1 MNKIKT
7 KDKIVI
13 TALNLFNHKGLS
25 QVTLRTIAQEM
36 GISQGNLNYH
46 FKKREEII
54 ETLYFQLVESIDK
67 GIVEHEEENN
77 LQSFFQVFQ
86 VIMDSFYT
94 YRFFLLDFVQIMRE
108 HKKIKIHYAQLNTI
122 RTKQFQTLFATLIA
136 NDIIR
141 KEELPHEYE
150 YLYKRLQILID
161 FWISGSAIAKERLS
175 KKTVPY
181 YYEVIGQSLYPYLT
195 PKGKTEYILAMKIKK
210 A

>member
-7 KDKIVI
+7 KDRILI
-13 TALNLFNHKGLS
+13 TALNLFNDKGLS

-54 ETLYFQLVESIDK
+54 ETLYFQLVEHIDK
-67 GIVEHEEENN
+67 GIVEQQDENS
-77 LQSFFQVFQ
+77 LSSFFKVFR
-86 VIMDSFYT
+86 VIMDNFYQ

-108 HKKIKIHYAQLNTI
+108 NKKIKTHYAQLNTI
-122 RTKQFQTLFATLIA
+122 RTEQFQNLFVALIA
-136 NDIIR
+136 NDFIR

-150 YLYKRLQILID
+150 YLYKRLQILIN
-161 FWISGSAIAKERLS
+161 FWISNSATAKETLS
-175 KKTVPY
+175 KKSITY
-181 YYEVIGQSLYPYLT
+181 YYDVIGQSLYPYLT
-195 PKGKTEYILAMKIKK
+195 PQGKAEYLLYINAKK